1 MVVKP
6 DEQRAK
12 EYLEQFN
19 ISAMVMVG
27 TIVKDGGMWG
37 LIDDGTGNVHRIQ
50 VGNYLGRNHGKI
62 NYIDNSRVD
71 IREIVPNGD
80 AGWIERPKIL

>member
-62 NYIDNSRVD
+62 NYIDNSKVD
-71 IREIVPNGD
+71 IREIVPRMGMLV
-80 AGWIERPKIL
+80 G